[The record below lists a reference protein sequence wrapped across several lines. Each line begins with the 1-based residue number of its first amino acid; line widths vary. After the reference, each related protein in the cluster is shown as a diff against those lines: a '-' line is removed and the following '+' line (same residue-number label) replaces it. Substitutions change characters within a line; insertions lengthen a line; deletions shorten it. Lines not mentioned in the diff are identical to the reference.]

1 MIETNR
7 AELWAVSVAIDGFAT
22 FGVLAC
28 PVRDFLD
35 AFLVRFEESLV
46 RRSCRYAGV
55 LMVHRGS
62 QDSRKWP
69 FQARSRRAFSRKW
82 PFVVVAS
89 ARPTREWDRDQPV
102 AIALEKAL
110 LEGYY

>member
-35 AFLVRFEESLV
+35 VRFD
-46 RRSCRYAGV
+46 
-55 LMVHRGS
+55 RGFDGAS
-62 QDSRKWP
+62 GKP
-69 FQARSRRAFSRKW
+69 ACEH
-82 PFVVVAS
+82 VAM
-89 ARPTREWDRDQPV
+89 
-102 AIALEKAL
+102 
-110 LEGYY
+110 

>member
-35 AFLVRFEESLV
+35 DFLMRFEESMV
-46 RRSCRYAGV
+46 RRLCRYAGV

-62 QDSRKWP
+62 QDSFEKM
-69 FQARSRRAFSRKW
+69 AFSGAVKKGFRGGCEMCSGDVCAA
-82 PFVVVAS
+82 VVRLKPRRRVCVS
-89 ARPTREWDRDQPV
+89 SMCM
-102 AIALEKAL
+102 
-110 LEGYY
+110 

>member
-35 AFLVRFEESLV
+35 DFLVRFEESLV
-46 RRSCRYAGV
+46 RRLCRYAGV

-69 FQARSRRAFSRKW
+69 FQARSRRAF
-82 PFVVVAS
+82 VGVAKC
-89 ARPTREWDRDQPV
+89 AAVLPV
-102 AIALEKAL
+102 RRWSQD
-110 LEGYY
+110 G

>member
-7 AELWAVSVAIDGFAT
+7 AELWAVSVAFDGFAT

-28 PVRDFLD
+28 PVRGFLD
-35 AFLVRFEESLV
+35 DFLVRFEESLV
-46 RRSCRYAGV
+46 RRLCRYAGG

-69 FQARSRRAFSRKW
+69 FQARSRRAF
-82 PFVVVAS
+82 VVVAWIQS
-89 ARPTREWDRDQPV
+89 SWLTWRAAPRANVFVDYARMGH
-102 AIALEKAL
+102 AA
-110 LEGYY
+110 

>member
-7 AELWAVSVAIDGFAT
+7 AELWAVSVAFDGFAT

-35 AFLVRFEESLV
+35 EFLVRFEESLV
-46 RRSCRYAGV
+46 RRLCRYAGV

-69 FQARSRRAFSRKW
+69 FQARSRSGFQ
-82 PFVVVAS
+82 
-89 ARPTREWDRDQPV
+89 ARSKMGLRGGW
-102 AIALEKAL
+102 A
-110 LEGYY
+110 

>member
-28 PVRDFLD
+28 PVRDFSD
-35 AFLVRFEESLV
+35 DFLVRFEGSLV
-46 RRSCRYAGV
+46 RRLCRYAGV

-69 FQARSRRAFSRKW
+69 FQARVKKGLFRRG
-82 PFVVVAS
+82 
-89 ARPTREWDRDQPV
+89 Q
-102 AIALEKAL
+102 
-110 LEGYY
+110 EGLSWGLRNVQR